1 MNKKSFFSIAIF
13 TMIIF
18 TIVNIPIN
26 ATNTQA
32 EFSVSDAKG
41 NVGEIVSLEFNL
53 DTLEQNTKFVSY
65 EFTITYPSDKL
76 EFVGNDLDF
85 TNGSILSTGT
95 GMIFPNYSVDGKIT
109 IAGTNLNGVD
119 ITGLLSTLKFKIK
132 DGATGS
138 IDVVASIEELYDSNS
153 MAQPI
158 VVTNS
163 VSNGTITVKS
173 PLISI
178 NLNKLTT
185 EMNEG
190 QTETLTVKYNPENT
204 TDNKTVVWT
213 SSNETIA
220 TVDSNGKVTAL
231 KAGSTTITAN
241 VNGKIAECIV
251 TVKSPLISISLDD
264 TNVDLLL
271 NQSQILN
278 VIYNPIDT
286 TDDKTVVWTSSDETI
301 ATVDSNGKVTALK
314 VGTVK
319 VTATVGTYSAIST
332 VEVKE
337 MPLDSIEINQINIS
351 MLKGETT
358 QVYVLYNPE
367 NTTDDKT
374 VVWTSSDETIATV
387 DSNGNIVAVKE
398 GVVTITA
405 TIGNKTATTEVVVNE
420 ISVEK
425 ISIDISKIEKFEV
438 GKKYNLKLIIN
449 PLNTTDAVT
458 ITWTSSDESIA
469 TISAEGVL
477 TILKEGIVT
486 ITANVNDKITD
497 TIEIKVKSSD
507 VIDTPQTGDINIYLI
522 VGMFIT
528 CLGVTVVL
536 VIKNKLSK

>member
-1 MNKKSFFSIAIF
+1 
-13 TMIIF
+13 
-18 TIVNIPIN
+18 
-26 ATNTQA
+26 
-32 EFSVSDAKG
+32 
-41 NVGEIVSLEFNL
+41 
-53 DTLEQNTKFVSY
+53 
-65 EFTITYPSDKL
+65 
-76 EFVGNDLDF
+76 
-85 TNGSILSTGT
+85 
-95 GMIFPNYSVDGKIT
+95 
-109 IAGTNLNGVD
+109 
-119 ITGLLSTLKFKIK
+119 
-132 DGATGS
+132 
-138 IDVVASIEELYDSNS
+138 
-153 MAQPI
+153 
-158 VVTNS
+158 
-163 VSNGTITVKS
+163 
-173 PLISI
+173 
-178 NLNKLTT
+178 
-185 EMNEG
+185 MNEG

-213 SSNETIA
+213 SSDETIA

-231 KAGSTTITAN
+231 KIGSTTITAN